1 MACLGNFAFASA
13 TQGWLVAKN
22 RFYELP
28 LLLAATFILMRPD
41 AIASLLGVA
50 HEKRFWM
57 YLIGLAVFGVIC
69 LMQWPRRPRE
79 AAPATA

>member
-1 MACLGNFAFASA
+1 
-13 TQGWLVAKN
+13 VAKN

-57 YLIGLAVFGVIC
+57 YLIGLAVFGVIF
-69 LMQWPRRPRE
+69 LMQWPRRPKDV
-79 AAPATA
+79 APATA

>member
-1 MACLGNFAFASA
+1 MGNFAFASA

-57 YLIGLAVFGVIC
+57 YLIGLAVFGVIF
-69 LMQWPRRPRE
+69 LMQWPRRPKDV
-79 AAPATA
+79 APATA